1 MEYKISISSWSKE
14 KLEDQYLRLYD
25 DYLTLKKHACK
36 QEERIKKMAT
46 KILRL
51 ASDKNDTEPGAVWK
65 EDYQEQIEVLER
77 KNEALTR
84 KLTLVQNQLNV
95 QKQRVGSAPLSARKA
110 SSVNVQTT
118 NRNSVIDEKSINN
131 SNAIQTLRFQ
141 NSALEKTIQKL
152 SEQLKERDELIGQLK
167 GELQSKEQAHTH
179 DLFALG
185 EQVTSKQ
192 RVALQENIDLIRTQR
207 ELREK
212 QMLITSLE
220 ARIREAESNYE
231 ITKTTNRQL
240 VSEVERL
247 SRESSQLEQKLFRV
261 ESDSNAAS
269 KLQLKILEL
278 QYAYDDAKREN
289 EALKESN
296 EKLLTNA
303 FAIKSD
309 QNWTMKEQKLRGQI
323 DHLEIMV
330 HNLQQQLK
338 EQEEMKRKQQNSSDF
353 PVEEQILSSKQ
364 QSNQLQSVPIRQDN
378 KSNSYEQPPVTHM
391 FAQITGFDVE
401 ELEDAIMIL
410 RERKSKSQSVNENMN
425 FAESYPLEQN
435 KDSLKQLSEAEA
447 LHAETITEL
456 EKTRKLLSVQYKI
469 NKDYQSE
476 IKELT
481 ERLTDLKAES
491 EQRLHEYAKLLD
503 IRAVRIQQLEKQ
515 IRDLAYGSNKRK
527 AVPGDH
533 LSSDIISTDD
543 ALKPGESLIE
553 LHIGR
558 LYLFSSVLQKLQI
571 DHSLAEQSIRLFL
584 TWDFYDFETQ
594 ATPIIIGDSVD
605 LNITIQYPVEV
616 NDTLMNYLL
625 KEPCTLE
632 MHQVTNSTY
641 RTIAVGKLDFSQLFT
656 SKDEGLETYGQGAVI
671 RRQGQLDLFL
681 IPTVDIHY
689 DTQDDGKDRIQ
700 MKLGTLDYW
709 IRLCAPMQ
717 DSLKLY
723 KERFRQLPGSSTL
736 SKSTVHD
743 TLSGT
748 TSLNNTLT
756 IEIIKITNLVYKQ
769 QNGLLQPSLYFVYQF
784 YDEPEY
790 DSPIIKQNISPVFND
805 CHRIEIKMN
814 DQLDS
819 YLRSESLKIYILDSS
834 APDPE
839 KSCLGVAVVPL
850 IGLIHN
856 KQQIDGV
863 FEIFP
868 PSILLQW
875 QQSNRPEQVTNQMRS
890 SSTGCGL
897 LHLKIYWSQP
907 YITECTQTGVYNQ
920 PSVKMSK
927 DLEIEPVKQA
937 AEKPYKSFEQ
947 SNKEINSTSIT
958 SSFTSPTD
966 LSSNHYSFNTPSQS
980 TPLKNQPPANL
991 EPVKEELIEK
1001 VSRVRV
1007 NQVSNPPADYS
1018 LSKKKTETVSSVQ
1031 VASQNTSDKPS
1042 VPTPHPRTRTTEF
1055 HDTKADTLN
1064 STLTSGVKENEL
1076 QMIALKQQSN
1086 NNNLQNSEQ
1095 NPIIQ
1100 SSTDDNQVKI
1110 ELHGLHLTDLSKIP
1124 NNQIPSQI
1132 FVEYSFLGYKE
1143 PFETGSYPLTEWM
1156 DNGRK
1161 ILKSNFYYSKT
1172 FPVDFTNNYEQRQYL
1187 ASLLLPQDPNN
1198 GKLVFVIVA
1207 EPSTMQSASSE
1218 CEEVGYA
1225 VINIRQMVKDNSL
1238 IDHAFIPITSAKDV
1252 NDKAENTH

>member
-1 MEYKISISSWSKE
+1 M
-14 KLEDQYLRLYD
+14 
-25 DYLTLKKHACK
+25 
-36 QEERIKKMAT
+36 
-46 KILRL
+46 
-51 ASDKNDTEPGAVWK
+51 
-65 EDYQEQIEVLER
+65 
-77 KNEALTR
+77 
-84 KLTLVQNQLNV
+84 QN
-95 QKQRVGSAPLSARKA
+95 
-110 SSVNVQTT
+110 
-118 NRNSVIDEKSINN
+118 
-131 SNAIQTLRFQ
+131 
-141 NSALEKTIQKL
+141 
-152 SEQLKERDELIGQLK
+152 
-167 GELQSKEQAHTH
+167 
-179 DLFALG
+179 
-185 EQVTSKQ
+185 
-192 RVALQENIDLIRTQR
+192 
-207 ELREK
+207 
-212 QMLITSLE
+212 
-220 ARIREAESNYE
+220 
-231 ITKTTNRQL
+231 
-240 VSEVERL
+240 
-247 SRESSQLEQKLFRV
+247 
-261 ESDSNAAS
+261 
-269 KLQLKILEL
+269 
-278 QYAYDDAKREN
+278 
-289 EALKESN
+289 
-296 EKLLTNA
+296 
-303 FAIKSD
+303 
-309 QNWTMKEQKLRGQI
+309 
-323 DHLEIMV
+323 
-330 HNLQQQLK
+330 
-338 EQEEMKRKQQNSSDF
+338 
-353 PVEEQILSSKQ
+353 
-364 QSNQLQSVPIRQDN
+364 
-378 KSNSYEQPPVTHM
+378 
-391 FAQITGFDVE
+391 
-401 ELEDAIMIL
+401 
-410 RERKSKSQSVNENMN
+410 
-425 FAESYPLEQN
+425 
-435 KDSLKQLSEAEA
+435 
-447 LHAETITEL
+447 
-456 EKTRKLLSVQYKI
+456 
-469 NKDYQSE
+469 
-476 IKELT
+476 
-481 ERLTDLKAES
+481 
-491 EQRLHEYAKLLD
+491 
-503 IRAVRIQQLEKQ
+503 
-515 IRDLAYGSNKRK
+515 
-527 AVPGDH
+527 
-533 LSSDIISTDD
+533 
-543 ALKPGESLIE
+543 

-717 DSLKLY
+717 DSL
-723 KERFRQLPGSSTL
+723 
-736 SKSTVHD
+736 
-743 TLSGT
+743 
-748 TSLNNTLT
+748 N
-756 IEIIKITNLVYKQ
+756 
-769 QNGLLQPSLYFVYQF
+769 
-784 YDEPEY
+784 
-790 DSPIIKQNISPVFND
+790 
-805 CHRIEIKMN
+805 
-814 DQLDS
+814 

-1042 VPTPHPRTRTTEF
+1042 GERF
-1055 HDTKADTLN
+1055 
-1064 STLTSGVKENEL
+1064 
-1076 QMIALKQQSN
+1076 
-1086 NNNLQNSEQ
+1086 
-1095 NPIIQ
+1095 
-1100 SSTDDNQVKI
+1100 
-1110 ELHGLHLTDLSKIP
+1110 
-1124 NNQIPSQI
+1124 
-1132 FVEYSFLGYKE
+1132 
-1143 PFETGSYPLTEWM
+1143 
-1156 DNGRK
+1156 
-1161 ILKSNFYYSKT
+1161 
-1172 FPVDFTNNYEQRQYL
+1172 
-1187 ASLLLPQDPNN
+1187 
-1198 GKLVFVIVA
+1198 
-1207 EPSTMQSASSE
+1207 
-1218 CEEVGYA
+1218 C
-1225 VINIRQMVKDNSL
+1225 
-1238 IDHAFIPITSAKDV
+1238 
-1252 NDKAENTH
+1252 